1 MGCDQQIHGTERD
14 AVLHQL
20 RAQFAIAFSGVL
32 VERLDRDYLEQLLNQ
47 LLTLGAQASPSQ
59 AETQFCRHNGRE

>member
-1 MGCDQQIHGTERD
+1 MALKRD

-32 VERLDRDYLEQLLNQ
+32 LERLDRVL
-47 LLTLGAQASPSQ
+47 P
-59 AETQFCRHNGRE
+59 